1 MMKLGETVERLKKL
15 EVELEGAE
23 VGKQNAEADTI
34 LAKEM
39 LEASKA
45 EVKHIKM
52 MVCISLYF
60 IYFILNL
67 MLKVKLILSAMLVT
81 SIFYMSGHFY

>member
-1 MMKLGETVERLKKL
+1 MMKFGETTERLKKL
-15 EVELEGAE
+15 EVDLEAAE

-39 LEASKA
+39 LEASKT

-52 MVCISLYF
+52 MVCH
-60 IYFILNL
+60 IL
-67 MLKVKLILSAMLVT
+67 IT
-81 SIFYMSGHFY
+81 TFYT

>member
-1 MMKLGETVERLKKL
+1 MMKLGETTERLKKL

-52 MVCISLYF
+52 MVYNTLYITF
-60 IYFILNL
+60 
-67 MLKVKLILSAMLVT
+67 
-81 SIFYMSGHFY
+81 